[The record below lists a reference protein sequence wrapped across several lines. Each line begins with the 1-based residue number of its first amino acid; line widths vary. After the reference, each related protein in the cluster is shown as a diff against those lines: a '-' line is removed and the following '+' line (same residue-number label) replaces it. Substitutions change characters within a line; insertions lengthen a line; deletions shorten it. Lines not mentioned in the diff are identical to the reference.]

1 MCAFFQDQLNPDDN
15 CDELCRPR
23 RNGGEGGTGGT
34 GGTPSRVEDGEDP
47 DVGEDVGEEDDEE
60 DGEAAAVDEEET
72 AVVTTTKTTAS
83 TAEPEAPVTT
93 TTTQAPT
100 TPVPAPATTTNAT
113 AATTAAAAPTAAA
126 TTTPEPTTTTRFR
139 CDLNNPD
146 ADCECPKNCI
156 ACQSFKGAV
165 AGDRLQCTECL
176 PFATGGFVLGA
187 GACLTKV
194 SCKASKIVVP
204 PKFGGEKCRCN
215 DRNCNYCDQ
224 SSEGEVC
231 KICRNGFY
239 LHGDKCVAECPAN
252 LASMGSGEFK
262 RRCAEPFE
270 CVKGN
275 LFEFDTGSSRGVPYA
290 CKCATA
296 DNRFEPSCT
305 NCNFNAGSF
314 GQQCTRCNSK
324 KLLHNGQCRDSCVG
338 TGLAAYRPV
347 VAS

>member
-1 MCAFFQDQLNPDDN
+1 MSALDAVLLGNMTPSSDPAALLEVIAGIPSARPAALYTLSSVLTSLHLESTAASNGAKDGGGERGAKRQRTGDGGGAAEEYQLNPDDN
-15 CDELCRPR
+15 CDKLCRPR

-72 AVVTTTKTTAS
+72 AVVTTTKTTAK
-83 TAEPEAPVTT
+83 
-93 TTTQAPT
+93 
-100 TPVPAPATTTNAT
+100 
-113 AATTAAAAPTAAA
+113 
-126 TTTPEPTTTTRFR
+126 PTTTTRFR

-275 LFEFDTGSSRGVPYA
+275 LFEFNTGSSRGVPYA

-314 GQQCTRCNSK
+314 GQQCTRCN
-324 KLLHNGQCRDSCVG
+324 
-338 TGLAAYRPV
+338 
-347 VAS
+347 